1 MRYYIDEHQYRY
13 LARTM
18 ITSLFSGLQPLAS
31 RTAGQVLLT
40 FAHNWPYLL
49 LGALVAAALK
59 LYADQDTLSRVLR
72 KYRRGAVFSATGVA
86 VATPL
91 CSCGTTAVILG
102 MLASTLPWAP
112 IIAFMVSSPLTSP
125 TELFYSA
132 GLFGWPFA
140 LTFFGSSI
148 ALGLGGGFVGMA
160 LERAGWLANQSRV
173 KPIVGE
179 LVAGPVR
186 KSRPGPL
193 DLARE
198 TVLAVRRLLAFFF
211 VFAFIGYGLNNLIP
225 AAWVSRL
232 FGTAS
237 GWGVPFAATLG
248 LPLYVN
254 SDASLPLVKAFMDN
268 GASAGAT
275 LAFLITGAGTSIG
288 AMTGALA
295 IARWRIVSLVVGTL
309 WIGAIVVGYGY
320 NLFCAALLA

>member
-1 MRYYIDEHQYRY
+1 MTTALPSLRV
-13 LARTM
+13 LAT
-18 ITSLFSGLQPLAS
+18 T
-31 RTAGQVLLT
+31 TAGQVLLT

-49 LGALVAAALK
+49 LGGMVAAALK
-59 LYADQDTLSRVLR
+59 LYVNQATLTRLLQQ
-72 KYRRGAVFSATGVA
+72 YRNGAVFSATGLA

-112 IIAFMVSSPLTSP
+112 IVAFMVSSPLTSP
-125 TELFYSA
+125 TELVYSA

-140 LTFFGSSI
+140 LTFFGASI
-148 ALGLGGGFVGMA
+148 ALGLVGGFSAMA

-179 LVAGPVR
+179 PITASNADG
-186 KSRPGPL
+186 RPGPL
-193 DLARE
+193 AFARQ
-198 TVLAVRRLLAFFF
+198 TLQAVQRLLAFFF

-225 AAWVSRL
+225 AEWVSRL
-232 FGTAS
+232 FGSAS
-237 GWGVPFAATLG
+237 AWGVPFAATLG

-254 SDASLPLVKAFMDN
+254 SDASLPLVKAFMDH
-268 GASAGAT
+268 GASPGAT

-295 IARWRIVSLVVGTL
+295 IARWRIVGLVVAVL
-309 WIGAIVVGYGY
+309 WLGAMAIGYGY
-320 NLFCAALLA
+320 NLLAAVSA

>member
-1 MRYYIDEHQYRY
+1 MSALGNLPIPAVPAITD
-13 LARTM
+13 LAT
-18 ITSLFSGLQPLAS
+18 

-40 FAHNWPYLL
+40 FSHNWPYLL
-49 LGALVAAALK
+49 AGAVVAAALK
-59 LYADQDTLSRVLR
+59 VYADQASLARLLR
-72 KYRRGAVFSATGVA
+72 KHRRGSVFMATGVA

-112 IIAFMVSSPLTSP
+112 IVAFMVSSPLTSP

-140 LTFFGSSI
+140 LTFFGASI
-148 ALGLGGGFVGMA
+148 VLGLLGGFAAMSM
-160 LERAGWLANQSRV
+160 EKAGWLAGQTRV
-173 KPIVGE
+173 AP
-179 LVAGPVR
+179 VAGEPIAEYVVGA
-186 KSRPGPL
+186 RPGTRE
-193 DLARE
+193 LARE
-198 TVLAVRRLLAFFF
+198 TALAARRLLAFFF

-225 AAWVSRL
+225 ADLVSAM
-232 FGTAS
+232 FGAGS

-288 AMTGALA
+288 AMTGALT
-295 IARWRIVSLVVGTL
+295 IARWRVVGLVIGTL
-309 WIGAIVVGYGY
+309 WLGAIAIGAGY
-320 NLFCAALLA
+320 NALVASGLI